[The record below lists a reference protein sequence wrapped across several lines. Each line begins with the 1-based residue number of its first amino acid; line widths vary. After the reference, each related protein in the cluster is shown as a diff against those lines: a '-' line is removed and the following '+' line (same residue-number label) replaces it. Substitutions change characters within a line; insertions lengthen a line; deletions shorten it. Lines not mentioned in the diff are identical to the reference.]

1 MAVIAK
7 EPIRNQVADL
17 LREDIL
23 MGKYRPGDHIITAG
37 LAEEFQIGRGVIRE
51 ALMQLEAEGVLV
63 IGSFRV

>member
-37 LAEEFQIGRGVIRE
+37 LAEEFPAFPLPLQRVRGTRPSVPYF
-51 ALMQLEAEGVLV
+51 L
-63 IGSFRV
+63 